1 MTSSSPSIFAAARAA
16 LVAACLALAPIPSAQ
31 AGPELEGAEEAIRQ
45 GAKRV
50 LRALDALMKAV
61 PQYEAP
67 EILDNGDI
75 IIRRKRPNPSD
86 AAPGAP
92 DSSRGDGPAT

>member
-1 MTSSSPSIFAAARAA
+1 MTSSSPSIFIAARAA
-16 LVAACLALAPIPSAQ
+16 LLAACLALAPVSSAH
-31 AGPELEGAEEAIRQ
+31 AGPGMEEAEEAIRQ
-45 GAKRV
+45 GAKRI
-50 LRALDALMKAV
+50 LRVLDALISAI

-75 IIRRKRPNPSD
+75 IIRRKRPDLPE

-92 DSSRGDGPAT
+92 VPSRGDGTAT